1 MKKLKNK
8 KVLIIGVSVILT
20 ICILCVGTY
29 IGYQKIYLPSLKD
42 VTVSVFKDNGIKI
55 NELSFKES
63 SSLKILDEQGEFV
76 NEIDLDEETGKVT
89 LYAASSTKSLLLDDW
104 EFEEKVLENGFLQ
117 RDEIYYTAK
126 PMYLEKQDFVLTFI
140 TGEHSRFYE
149 KDQPLNYVSQGYKAG
164 TNLQNSLLTPSI
176 DSDYKGFWTIEGHEI
191 TDETVIY
198 EDTVLEFRTYQDKN
212 DNGIDDFSEE
222 FELHFV
228 TNTEEEIESRVVTWE
243 ETIDLPVL
251 QTLKEEN
258 KVFYDWYAD
267 EQMTEVFTSETKIT
281 NDMTLFAKVEYIP
294 DIINTT
300 IEYPI
305 SRNDIAIE
313 VQKVLNE
320 QNKKVDEGFNQE
332 IQETEKERA
341 EVKAYNEEN
350 NIVNNNVEQVV
361 QLHNLGQNKLY
372 LITFLDP
379 LNNYL
384 YSIVAPYGQTLKVV
398 YEDGQLYKEYAI
410 RQDTTIV
417 LDQKVLLTESSELER
432 YDFEYRQIN
441 ESVFIKLQPV
451 GV

>member
-1 MKKLKNK
+1 MS
-8 KVLIIGVSVILT
+8 I
-20 ICILCVGTY
+20 
-29 IGYQKIYLPSLKD
+29 
-42 VTVSVFKDNGIKI
+42 FKDNGIKI

-76 NEIDLDEETGKVT
+76 NEIDLTEEIGEVT

-140 TGEHSRFYE
+140 TDEHSRFYE
-149 KDQPLNYVSQGYKAG
+149 KDQPLNYVSQGYKTG

-417 LDQKVLLTESSELER
+417 LDQKVLLTESNELER

>member
-20 ICILCVGTY
+20 IGILCVGTY

-89 LYAASSTKSLLLDDW
+89 LYADSSANSRILDDW
-104 EFEEKVLENGFLQ
+104 EFEEKVQENGLLQ

-126 PMYLEKQDFVLTFI
+126 PNYLESHDFVLTFI
-140 TGEHSRFYE
+140 TDEHSRFYE
-149 KDQPLNYVSQGYKAG
+149 KDQPLNYVSQGYTAG

-228 TNTEEEIESRVVTWE
+228 TNTEEEIESRVVAWE
-243 ETIDLPVL
+243 DTIDLPAL

-305 SRNDIAIE
+305 NRNDVAIE

-320 QNKKVDEGFNQE
+320 QNKKIDDGFNQE

-341 EVKAYNEEN
+341 ELKAYNEEN
-350 NIVNNNVEQVV
+350 NIVSNNVEQVV

-417 LDQKVLLTESSELER
+417 LDQQVLLTESSELER

>member
-20 ICILCVGTY
+20 IGILCVGTY

-89 LYAASSTKSLLLDDW
+89 LYADSSANSRILDDW
-104 EFEEKVLENGFLQ
+104 EFEEKVQENGLLQ

-126 PMYLEKQDFVLTFI
+126 PNYLESHDFVLTFI
-140 TGEHSRFYE
+140 TDEHSRFYE
-149 KDQPLNYVSQGYKAG
+149 KDQPLNYVSQGYTAG

-228 TNTEEEIESRVVTWE
+228 TNTEEEIESRVVAWE
-243 ETIDLPVL
+243 DTIDLPAL

-417 LDQKVLLTESSELER
+417 LDQKVLLTESNELER

>member
-1 MKKLKNK
+1 M
-8 KVLIIGVSVILT
+8 
-20 ICILCVGTY
+20 
-29 IGYQKIYLPSLKD
+29 
-42 VTVSVFKDNGIKI
+42 SVFKDNGIKI

-140 TGEHSRFYE
+140 TDEHSRFYE

-417 LDQKVLLTESSELER
+417 LDQKVLLTESNELER
-432 YDFEYRQIN
+432 YDFEYRQVN

>member
-1 MKKLKNK
+1 M
-8 KVLIIGVSVILT
+8 IIGVSVILT
-20 ICILCVGTY
+20 IGILCVGTY

-89 LYAASSTKSLLLDDW
+89 LYADSSANSRILDDW
-104 EFEEKVLENGFLQ
+104 EFEEKVQENGLLQ

-126 PMYLEKQDFVLTFI
+126 PNYLESHDFVLTFI
-140 TGEHSRFYE
+140 TDEHSRFYE
-149 KDQPLNYVSQGYKAG
+149 KDQPLNYVSQGYTAG

-228 TNTEEEIESRVVTWE
+228 TNTEEEIESRVVAWE
-243 ETIDLPVL
+243 DTIDLPAL

-305 SRNDIAIE
+305 NRNDVAIE

-320 QNKKVDEGFNQE
+320 QNKKIDDGFNQE

-341 EVKAYNEEN
+341 ELKAYNEEN
-350 NIVNNNVEQVV
+350 NIVSNNVEQVV

-417 LDQKVLLTESSELER
+417 LDQQVLLTESSELER